1 MTQSDISQRVA
12 RALISAIDELNRQLP
27 KQERLDPSLDTV
39 LTGSS
44 GRLDSLGLINFIL
57 IAEEKLE
64 EEIGIAISLTDGKIA
79 HHIPEVF
86 LTLTTLTDYLC
97 RSLERTDDA

>member
-12 RALISAIDELNRQLP
+12 RALISAIDELNKQLP
-27 KQERLDPSLDTV
+27 RQERLDPSLDTI

-64 EEIGIAISLTDGKIA
+64 EEIRIPISLTDGKIA

-97 RSLERTDDA
+97 RSLELTDDA